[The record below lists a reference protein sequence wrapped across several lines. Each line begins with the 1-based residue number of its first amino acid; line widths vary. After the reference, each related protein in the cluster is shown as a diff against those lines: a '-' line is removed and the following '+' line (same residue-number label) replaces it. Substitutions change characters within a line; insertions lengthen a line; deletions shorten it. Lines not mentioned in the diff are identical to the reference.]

1 MDYIEL
7 KIEIEPYSQDASE
20 IVVAQLAEM
29 GFESFSDN
37 EPGLCAYIKAPDY
50 SIEKESFLKE
60 LFLPEGVKIKYHI
73 ERIKGENWN
82 AKWESDFE
90 PIVVNGRCLVR
101 ASFHRGMPDIDYEI
115 IIDPKMS
122 FGTGHHQT
130 THLMIE
136 AILNDDFTNKSV
148 LDMGCGTAVLA
159 ILAEMRGAKAV
170 TAIDNDEWAY
180 NNSLENL
187 EVNRCKRIETI
198 CGDARQIEGKS
209 YDIILANINLN
220 ILLSDIPQYVKSLN
234 PKGKLILSGI
244 LKSNIDAIQRKA
256 SEFGLS
262 HLKTATRDEWVMI
275 SFLKS

>member
-7 KIEIEPYSQDASE
+7 KIEVNPVSQETNE
-20 IVVAQLAEM
+20 IIVAQLAEM
-29 GFESFSDN
+29 GFESFVDK
-37 EPGLCAYIKAPDY
+37 ETGLCAYIKAPEY
-50 SIEKESFLKE
+50 TFEKESLLKE
-60 LFLPEGVKIKYHI
+60 LHLPNGVKIKHHI

-101 ASFHRGMPDIDYEI
+101 ASFHRGMPDIEYDI

-136 AILNDDFTNKSV
+136 TILNDDFTNKTV

-159 ILAEMRGAKAV
+159 ILAEMRGAKAI

-180 NNSLENL
+180 NNSLENI
-187 EVNRCKRIETI
+187 EVNKCKRTEAI
-198 CGDARQIEGKS
+198 CGDAKQIEGKLF
-209 YDIILANINLN
+209 DIILANINLN
-220 ILLSDIPQYVKSLN
+220 ILLNDIPHYVKSLN

-244 LKSNIDAIQRKA
+244 LKTNIEAIQKRA
-256 SEFGLS
+256 TEFGLS
-262 HLKTATRDEWVMI
+262 HLNTATRDEWVMM
-275 SFLKS
+275 SFQKS

>member
-7 KIEIEPYSQDASE
+7 KIDAKPSSQEVNEI
-20 IVVAQLAEM
+20 IIAQLADF
-29 GFESFSDN
+29 GFESFTDN
-37 EPGLCAYIKAPDY
+37 ENELCAYIKANDY
-50 SIEKESFLKE
+50 TIEVESMVKNLTM
-60 LFLPEGVKIKYHI
+60 PEGVKFTFQIN
-73 ERIKGENWN
+73 RIKGENWN

-101 ASFHRGMPDIDYEI
+101 ASFHRGMPDIEYDI

-136 AILNDDFTNKSV
+136 AILNDDFANISV

-180 NNSLENL
+180 NNSLENI
-187 EVNRCKRIETI
+187 EVNKCKCIEAI
-198 CGDARQIEGKS
+198 CGDAKQIEGKQF
-209 YDIILANINLN
+209 DIILANINLN
-220 ILLSDIPQYVKSLN
+220 ILLNDIPHYVKSLN

-244 LKSNIDAIQRKA
+244 LKSNIDAIQKKA
-256 SEFGLS
+256 TEFGLS
-262 HLKTATRDEWVMI
+262 HVKTATRDEWVMI
-275 SFLKS
+275 SFQKS